1 MELNGSSVTLDQMK
15 ALALTNYGHFTSM
28 LVEHGK
34 VRGLSLH
41 MERLARDCDHLFGV
55 KLDTDQVRAYVRQ
68 ALGGGSSRTVVR
80 VTVYDPALDLGTI
93 GSDAAPV
100 VLVTTRPAS
109 DQPAPPLRL
118 QAAAYQRDIS
128 AVKHV
133 GLFGAMRHRRA
144 AQREG
149 FDDVLLLGP
158 DGTISEIATS
168 NIGFIRDSEVVWPR
182 SEWLA
187 GVTMTLLNQAMDEAV
202 RLEPLT
208 LSDLPEMEAAFAT
221 NAATGIRSVVSVDGT
236 TWPAEHQV
244 LKDLREL
251 YVDIPGEVV

>member
-28 LVEHGK
+28 LVERGK

-41 MERLARDCDHLFGV
+41 MERLARDCNQLFDV
-55 KLDTDQVRAYVRQ
+55 ELDTDQVRAYIRRALTGGADRPSRGSPSTIPHSTSAPSVLTHSRRPGDHAPGVRQ
-68 ALGGGSSRTVVR
+68 ARAALATSGG
-80 VTVYDPALDLGTI
+80 
-93 GSDAAPV
+93 
-100 VLVTTRPAS
+100 
-109 DQPAPPLRL
+109 
-118 QAAAYQRDIS
+118 AYQREIPP
-128 AVKHV
+128 VKHV

-158 DGTISEIATS
+158 DGAISEIATS

-182 SEWLA
+182 SEWLT

-202 RLEPLT
+202 HLESLT
-208 LSDLPEMEAAFAT
+208 LSDLPEMEEAFAP
-221 NAATGIRSVVSVDGT
+221 NAATGIRSVNSVDGT
-236 TWPAEHQV
+236 TWPAEHPA
-244 LKDLREL
+244 LKDLCDL